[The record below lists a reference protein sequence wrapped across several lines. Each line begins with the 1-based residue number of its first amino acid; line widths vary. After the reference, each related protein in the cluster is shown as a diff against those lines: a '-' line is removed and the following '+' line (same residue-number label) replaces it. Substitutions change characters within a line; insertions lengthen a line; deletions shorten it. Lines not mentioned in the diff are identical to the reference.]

1 MKIEIEIEERRF
13 KLIEKVAS
21 LLGISAEELSRRLLE
36 DAVSCIPDS
45 LEHFIDAEELKRRY
59 RL

>member
-13 KLIEKVAS
+13 ELIEKVAS
-21 LLGISAEELSRRLLE
+21 LLGISAEEFVHRLLE

-45 LEHFIDAEELKRRY
+45 LDHYIDAEELRRLY
-59 RL
+59 L